1 MAGRKSLAGITR
13 PVKLHRPEAIADTL
27 TRRIVGGQYPQG
39 MRLPTERELAAEFN
53 STRNVVRE
61 ALKRLEANGLVN
73 IRHGSGI
80 YAENPQFVTGVELFD
95 VLMTGEDGSVN
106 GLFLR
111 DVFEFRAY
119 VFRFMVQ
126 LAAVRH
132 TDEELRRLREL
143 LDERAAMIENPE
155 RLNELSRQLFQE
167 VARATHNQVCVLLFN
182 TVERV
187 ALKIRTLVDLP
198 VVGFEQS
205 QQVFERILDPF
216 AQRDSALAELVVLRY
231 VQASARGVSPETVR
245 ESLIFTSAACAGKAR

>member
-1 MAGRKSLAGITR
+1 MAGKKALVRNAR
-13 PVKLHRPEAIADTL
+13 PTKLHRPEAIAGTL

-61 ALKRLEANGLVN
+61 ALKRLEANGLVD

-80 YAENPQFVTGVELFD
+80 YAENPQFATGVELFD
-95 VLMTGEDGSVN
+95 VLMTGEDGTVN
-106 GLFLR
+106 ALFLR
-111 DVFEFRAY
+111 DVLEFRAY

-132 TDEELRRLREL
+132 TDEELRHLREL
-143 LDERAAMIENPE
+143 LDERAAMRDDPE

-187 ALKIRTLVDLP
+187 SLEIRTLVDLP
-198 VVGFEQS
+198 ALGFEQS
-205 QQVFERILDPF
+205 QQVFERILDAF

-231 VQASARGVSPETVR
+231 VQASARGVSTEAIR
-245 ESLIFTSAACAGKAR
+245 ESFIFTAAACAGKAD